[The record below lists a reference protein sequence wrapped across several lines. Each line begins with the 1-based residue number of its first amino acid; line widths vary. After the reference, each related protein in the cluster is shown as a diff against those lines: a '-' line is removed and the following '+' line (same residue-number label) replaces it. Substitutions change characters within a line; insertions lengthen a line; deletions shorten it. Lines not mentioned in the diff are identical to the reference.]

1 MRSRPASG
9 SAAWPTRGAATS
21 SRRTQPG
28 DVVVAHIPDKGW
40 RMRVSYVE
48 DVCRDGDGKPG
59 AVVVT
64 SAAGVTRVR

>member
-1 MRSRPASG
+1 
-9 SAAWPTRGAATS
+9 
-21 SRRTQPG
+21 
-28 DVVVAHIPDKGW
+28 
-40 RMRVSYVE
+40 MRVSYVE